1 MSAALDNCSFLCY
14 VLPEVISMKI
24 LVTGFE
30 PVYEK
35 YDINPSWEAVKLL
48 PNQINDAEII
58 KLELPC
64 RYGTIGAI
72 LENALE
78 KHRPDVLL
86 SVGHAGRVNGLEVEW
101 LGVNRD
107 DCSLADNDGVVR
119 QWTPIC
125 PDGAD
130 AYFTNL
136 PVDHIIQAIH
146 DSGVPAYKSY
156 TAGQYLC
163 NHALYLGRYWGQT
176 KYPNLKSGFIHV
188 PLCPRQAFSMPNAHT
203 MEISEMARGLE
214 AALHVLSAEQE
225 ARQ

>member
-1 MSAALDNCSFLCY
+1 
-14 VLPEVISMKI
+14 MKI

-30 PVYEK
+30 PVFAK

-48 PNQINDAEII
+48 PDMIHGAEII

-64 RYGTIGAI
+64 RYGSIGEV
-72 LENALE
+72 LEAALDT
-78 KHRPDVLL
+78 HRPDILL

-130 AYFTNL
+130 AYLTNL
-136 PVDHIIQAIH
+136 PVERMVNAIQAAGI
-146 DSGVPAYKSY
+146 PAYRSY

-163 NHALYLGRYWGQT
+163 NHALYLGRYLGET
-176 KYPNLKSGFIHV
+176 KFPGMKSGFIHV
-188 PLCPRQAFSMPNAHT
+188 SLCAKQAMTTANAHI
-203 MEISEMARGLE
+203 MEIETMSKGLE
-214 AALHVLSAEQE
+214 AAIAALI
-225 ARQ
+225 

>member
-1 MSAALDNCSFLCY
+1 
-14 VLPEVISMKI
+14 MKI

-30 PVYEK
+30 PVYAK

-48 PNQINDAEII
+48 PDSVGGSQII

-64 RYGTIGAI
+64 RYSSIDNV
-72 LENALE
+72 LETALSA
-78 KHRPDVLL
+78 HRPDILL

-107 DCSLADNDGVVR
+107 DCSLADNDGILR

-125 PDGAD
+125 PDGPD

-136 PVDHIIQAIH
+136 PVEAMVDAIRAA
-146 DSGVPAYKSY
+146 GIPAYRSY

-163 NHALYLGRYWGQT
+163 NHALYLGRHLGET
-176 KYPNLKSGFIHV
+176 NFPGLKSGFIHV
-188 PLCPRQAFSMPNAHT
+188 PLCSQQAMTTPNAHI
-203 MEISEMARGLE
+203 MEIKTMAKGLE
-214 AALHVLSAEQE
+214 AAITALL
-225 ARQ
+225 